1 MTSVQAQLTQTHDAN
16 KAQSQIIRR
25 EVTHAQFYNL
35 RNCTSHR
42 IQNKS
47 FDATPVHIFPLN
59 NPCLRKSSSLKTS
72 AFLHKALSFAC
83 LKCVQS
89 LERGGGLWHFGY
101 RGTFVRRTCGKLTI
115 QMMRQ
120 TVTFAWYG

>member
-35 RNCTSHR
+35 RNCTSHH
-42 IQNKS
+42 IQIKALMPLLS
-47 FDATPVHIFPLN
+47 TFFPHN
-59 NPCLRKSSSLKTS
+59 NPCLREIISLKTS

-83 LKCVQS
+83 LKCIQS
-89 LERGGGLWHFGY
+89 LERGGGLWHFAY